1 MEEPAGSA
9 PPLPTR
15 QATPRPQEP
24 GALAR
29 QPTPAPSTL
38 LSALKRQDTPAPET
52 LLAAAAAPPLPTR
65 QATPWSEGSSDAEPL
80 AELAELLE
88 ECKLEGSIS
97 VERQR
102 ALAAALLRGLDG
114 GPDGAIEA
122 RMRCELVRDVLKA
135 LTAANEE
142 LAEELLAARETLA
155 ARGARADAA
164 RRDSGPGGGFLPPW
178 LASAS
183 GTAAAKPCPETV
195 PEPREFERRI
205 REYYAASPPAKVA
218 RPSPPAAATG
228 DGDGGGASPPPATP
242 PKQQQPH
249 ELVAAALGVLA
260 YLNDSELAEAPPGHD
275 APALLRLLSRLT
287 KPSALAAL
295 GAEHCADV
303 RQLRRELA
311 AFAERDGHAI
321 PTAALQAPG
330 GGGGGGGG
338 ERRPCLVA
346 ALDSLGYLEERLHAA
361 HGVAPATPE
370 QRGGL
375 HKFNAEDVDPE
386 GGDATADEFLDAFG
400 L

>member
-1 MEEPAGSA
+1 
-9 PPLPTR
+9 
-15 QATPRPQEP
+15 
-24 GALAR
+24 
-29 QPTPAPSTL
+29 
-38 LSALKRQDTPAPET
+38 
-52 LLAAAAAPPLPTR
+52 
-65 QATPWSEGSSDAEPL
+65 
-80 AELAELLE
+80 
-88 ECKLEGSIS
+88 
-97 VERQR
+97 
-102 ALAAALLRGLDG
+102 
-114 GPDGAIEA
+114 
-122 RMRCELVRDVLKA
+122 MRCELVRDVLKA

-142 LAEELLAARETLA
+142 LAEELLAARETLS

-178 LASAS
+178 LASGGA
-183 GTAAAKPCPETV
+183 AAAKPCPETV

-242 PKQQQPH
+242 PKQQHPH

-260 YLNDSELAEAPPGHD
+260 YLNDAELAEAPPGHD

-330 GGGGGGGG
+330 GGGGGGG